1 MISTT
6 EHSSSAAASPVR
18 TPVDRAVRN
27 PTATSDAL
35 HDAELVRRFKSGDES
50 AFVEIMARHRERISS
65 IAFAMLKNH
74 ADADEIVQDTFLRAH
89 RGLANFRGDS
99 SLATWLHRIAMNLSR
114 NRYWYFFSRRRHLTI
129 SLENSVGSDSQSA
142 FSDLI
147 ASDAADPARE
157 ATTAEFTEL
166 VASCMG
172 SLGAK
177 SRKILMLRNTQDHS
191 YGEIAAELG
200 VNIGTVK
207 SRIAR
212 ARKNLRA
219 LMSERCHEFS
229 KDSGPTTWFGSVRQ
243 ARSEIALA

>member
-6 EHSSSAAASPVR
+6 EHSSSATTSARIPADRIAR
-18 TPVDRAVRN
+18 TP
-27 PTATSDAL
+27 TSTSDTL
-35 HDAELVRRFKSGDES
+35 HDAELVRRFKTGDES
-50 AFVEIMARHRERISS
+50 AFVEIMNRHRERISS

-74 ADADEIVQDTFLRAH
+74 ADADEITQDTFLRAH

-114 NRYWYFFSRRRHLTI
+114 NRYWYFFSRRRHLTV
-129 SLENSVGSDSQSA
+129 SLENTIGADNQSV

-157 ATTAEFTEL
+157 ATTAEFTDL
-166 VASCMG
+166 VSSCMG

-177 SRKILMLRNTQDHS
+177 SRKILMLRNTLDHS
-191 YGEIAAELG
+191 YGEIANELG

-219 LMSERCHEFS
+219 LMSERCREFS
-229 KDSGPTTWFGSVRQ
+229 KDSGPTTWFGSIRQ
-243 ARSEIALA
+243 SRSEIALA

>member
-6 EHSSSAAASPVR
+6 EHSSSAASQIPAG
-18 TPVDRAVRN
+18 RAAR
-27 PTATSDAL
+27 TATTTSDTL
-35 HDAELVRRFKSGDES
+35 HDAELVRRFKKGDES
-50 AFVEIMARHRERISS
+50 AFVEIMSRHRERISS
-65 IAFAMLKNH
+65 IAFGMLKNH
-74 ADADEIVQDTFLRAH
+74 ADADEITQDTFLRAH

-129 SLENSVGSDSQSA
+129 SLENTVGADSQSS

-172 SLGAK
+172 SLGEK
-177 SRKILMLRNTQDHS
+177 SRRILMLRNSLDHS
-191 YGEIAAELG
+191 YGEIANELG

-219 LMSERCHEFS
+219 LMSERCHEFA
-229 KDSGPTTWFGSVRQ
+229 KDPSPMAWFESFRQ
-243 ARSEIALA
+243 SRSEISMA

>member
-6 EHSSSAAASPVR
+6 EHSSSAVSPAHNPSDRAAR
-18 TPVDRAVRN
+18 TP
-27 PTATSDAL
+27 TSTSDTL
-35 HDAELVRRFKSGDES
+35 HDAELVRRFKTGDEA
-50 AFVEIMARHRERISS
+50 AFVEIMARHRERITS

-74 ADADEIVQDTFLRAH
+74 ADADEITQDTFLRAH

-129 SLENSVGSDSQSA
+129 SLEHSIGADNQSTFA
-142 FSDLI
+142 DLV
-147 ASDAADPARE
+147 ASGAADPARE

-177 SRKILMLRNTQDHS
+177 SRKILMLRNTLDHS
-191 YGEIAAELG
+191 YGEIANELG

-229 KDSGPTTWFGSVRQ
+229 KDTAPTTWFESFRQ
-243 ARSEIALA
+243 SRSEISMA